1 MDKQFSWKKKYEIGI
16 PEIDSEHQIF
26 LKTIQKLFEAYQKEE
41 DKGILSG
48 LFLELYKYADF
59 HFISEENIMLINGY
73 PEYAVHKKEHHNL
86 LQKLA
91 GIINTF
97 DTKYIDKDQLFE
109 FLLEW
114 FTIHT
119 TNSDRKLGAYLGT
132 IK

>member
-1 MDKQFSWKKKYEIGI
+1 MDNNYIWKKQYEIGV
-16 PEIDSEHQIF
+16 PEIDGEHQIF
-26 LKTIQKLFEAYQKEE
+26 LKTIEKLYDAYQQELPKE
-41 DKGILSG
+41 ILSG

-73 PEYAVHKKEHHNL
+73 PEYEAHKKEHHNL

-97 DTKYIDKDQLFE
+97 DTKYINKDKLFE

-132 IK
+132 IE

>member
-1 MDKQFSWKKKYEIGI
+1 MNKQFSWKKKYEIGI
-16 PEIDSEHQIF
+16 SEIDSEHQIF
-26 LKTIQKLFEAYQKEE
+26 LKTIQKLFEAYQKEV
-41 DKGILSG
+41 DKKILSG

-59 HFISEENIMLINGY
+59 HFISEENIMLINSY
-73 PEYAVHKKEHHNL
+73 PEYEAHKKEHHNL

-114 FTIHT
+114 FTTHT
-119 TNSDRKLGAYLGT
+119 TYSDRKLGAYLGT
-132 IK
+132 IE